1 MEPRY
6 IGIDLGGTSVK
17 VGVVDEKGNLLTH
30 AEFPTHGEGPE
41 PVIGRM
47 VETAHE
53 VTAQSGT
60 SWEQVIGIGVGL
72 PGFLDL
78 ERGVIKRLTN
88 LPWENVPI
96 VERLEALCKRP
107 VLIDND
113 ANVAALGEAWSG
125 AGAGVDDMVAITLG
139 TGVGGGVI
147 AGGRLIHGVSNAA
160 GEIGHVCVEPGGAR
174 CGCGQRGCLE
184 TISSA
189 TGIVRLA
196 KETIERGETTVLAQT
211 AQGGRL
217 TARDVFQAAERGDA
231 VASRVVR
238 TAVDALARV
247 MAMITVVLNPARFVI
262 GGGVAQAG
270 DTLFAPLEAAY
281 RKHVLPSAA
290 EDVNIVP
297 AKLGNYAGII
307 GAAGLV
313 ARRERQASAS
323 YAKYK

>member
-1 MEPRY
+1 METRY
-6 IGIDLGGTSVK
+6 IGVDLGGTSAK
-17 VGVVDEKGNLLTH
+17 IGVVDGEGKLLKHT
-30 AEFPTHGEGPE
+30 EVPTYGEGPE
-41 PVIGRM
+41 PVLQRV
-47 VETAHE
+47 VEAARELT
-53 VTAQSGT
+53 TQSGA
-60 SWEQVIGIGVGL
+60 SWDQVVGIGMGL

-96 VERLEALCKRP
+96 VERLETLCRRP
-107 VLIDND
+107 VRIDND
-113 ANVAALGEAWSG
+113 ANVAALGESWSG

-147 AGGRLIHGVSNAA
+147 AGGRLIHGISNAA

-196 KETIERGETTVLAQT
+196 REALEKGESTSLAETSQTGE
-211 AQGGRL
+211 L

-231 VASRVVR
+231 VASRVVQ

-247 MAMITVVLNPARFVI
+247 MAMVTVVLNPARFVI
-262 GGGVAQAG
+262 GGGVARAG
-270 DTLFAPLEAAY
+270 DTLFQPLEHAY

-290 EDVNIVP
+290 EGVEIVP
-297 AKLGNYAGII
+297 AKLGNNAGII
-307 GAAGLV
+307 GAAGLI
-313 ARRERQASAS
+313 ARRENPASAS
-323 YAKYK
+323 YT